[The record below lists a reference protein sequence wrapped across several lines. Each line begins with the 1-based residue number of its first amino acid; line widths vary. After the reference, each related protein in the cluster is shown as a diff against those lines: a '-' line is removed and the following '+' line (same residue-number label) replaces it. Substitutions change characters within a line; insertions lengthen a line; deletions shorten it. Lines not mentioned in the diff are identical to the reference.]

1 MCERELAAKT
11 QMWTVTDRAREQGRG
26 PTAGREWVDTERERE
41 GKAKSGRD
49 GEAKREVEVG
59 ERKEP
64 ETSEETDWAKN
75 GANTT
80 PRSISTVEQGNK
92 LIKAIH

>member
-1 MCERELAAKT
+1 M
-11 QMWTVTDRAREQGRG
+11 
-26 PTAGREWVDTERERE
+26 DTERERE

-64 ETSEETDWAKN
+64 ETSEETD
-75 GANTT
+75 
-80 PRSISTVEQGNK
+80 
-92 LIKAIH
+92 

>member
-1 MCERELAAKT
+1 MDCDGQSQRAGEGADSRER
-11 QMWTVTDRAREQGRG
+11 MSGY
-26 PTAGREWVDTERERE
+26 RE

-64 ETSEETDWAKN
+64 ETSEETD
-75 GANTT
+75 
-80 PRSISTVEQGNK
+80 
-92 LIKAIH
+92 